1 METELSI
8 LLFTAVSVSV
18 LHTVSGPDHYIP
30 FIAIGKTKGWKLPKI
45 VMWTAICGSAHVMAS
60 VLLALGGAAIGFSL
74 SKIDG
79 LNEVRGG
86 LASWAIFIFGVL
98 YLLYGLYG
106 VYKEK
111 KHKHFD
117 LYDDGSVYVFEH
129 DHKQM
134 TYPTNRRKVTPWI
147 LFLIFLLGPCEVLFP
162 LLTYPAVEQST
173 SNMLILIGVFLST
186 TVSTMILVVS
196 LMYFGFKLIKIDW
209 LEKYVVPISGL
220 SIAVCGIGMVFLGW

>member
-8 LLFTAVSVSV
+8 LLVTAVSVSV
-18 LHTVSGPDHYIP
+18 LHTIAGPDHYIP
-30 FIAIGKTKGWKLPKI
+30 FIAIGKAKGWKLPKI

-74 SKIDG
+74 GKIEV

-86 LASWAIFIFGVL
+86 LASWAIFIFGIL

-106 VYKEK
+106 VYKK
-111 KHKHFD
+111 KRHKHFD
-117 LYDDGSVYVFEH
+117 VYDDGSVYVFEH

-134 TYPTNRRKVTPWI
+134 TYPSNRRKVTPRI

-162 LLTYPAVEQST
+162 LLTYPAVEQS
-173 SNMLILIGVFLST
+173 SYNMFLLIGIFLFT

-196 LMYFGFKLIKIDW
+196 LMYYGFNLIKTEW

-220 SIAVCGIGMVFLGW
+220 SIATCGIGMIFLGW